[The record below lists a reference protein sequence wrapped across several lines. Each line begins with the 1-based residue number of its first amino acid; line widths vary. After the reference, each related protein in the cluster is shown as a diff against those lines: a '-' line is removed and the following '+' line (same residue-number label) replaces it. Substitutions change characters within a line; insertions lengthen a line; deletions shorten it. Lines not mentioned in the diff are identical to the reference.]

1 MVSRELDKHTNICRS
16 MESCPYL
23 ELDRS
28 TFMKVN
34 SAMSKSAVNI
44 QISKE
49 SFKIHENML
58 MTHIY
63 LAQSIYCNESVK
75 AVPVNSSAQQA
86 MLFTVVSS
94 LGEQLYT
101 R

>member
-16 MESCPYL
+16 MESCPHL

-34 SAMSKSAVNI
+34 SAMSKSTVNI

-49 SFKIHENML
+49 SFKIHDNML
-58 MTHIY
+58 ITHIFGSEHI
-63 LAQSIYCNESVK
+63 L
-75 AVPVNSSAQQA
+75 
-86 MLFTVVSS
+86 
-94 LGEQLYT
+94 
-101 R
+101 